1 MDLASH
7 YKTLGLRQGAPLN
20 EVKVAYRQL
29 VRRYHPDVNPGE
41 QAVEQFIQISDA
53 YTALSEAIKP
63 ITPVAETASSAED
76 WRAGADRFT
85 PSGPL
90 NLEYLDVDS
99 LKLQLENLGIGN
111 FTRAPAASPDS
122 SPKPA
127 KPYESESSFHSR
139 PVTEQPPISAKLQNA
154 HLSPEERLKQDAYHQ
169 LRELLKQHKFPR
181 AIALVEGLAHRMPA
195 DSEII
200 QWQAIVYQRWGR
212 QLIGQGQAH
221 KARIYLKKALRTDPN
236 NHSLWSEVNR
246 DFWQLDNIGGLGEQS
261 SPAV

>member
-1 MDLASH
+1 MNLAAH
-7 YKTLGLRQGAPLN
+7 YKTLGLRQGAPFH

-41 QAVEQFIQISDA
+41 QAVQQFIQISDA

-63 ITPVAETASSAED
+63 IAPVKPVSRQNWQAEAV
-76 WRAGADRFT
+76 
-85 PSGPL
+85 GPL
-90 NLEYLDVDS
+90 NLDSLDIDS
-99 LKLQLENLGIGN
+99 LKLQLENLGIGS
-111 FTRAPAASPDS
+111 FI
-122 SPKPA
+122 PK
-127 KPYESESSFHSR
+127 
-139 PVTEQPPISAKLQNA
+139 SAKGSAGSPTGSPRVAKAEPQDGHHSPPPTASVEPRSAPLA
-154 HLSPEERLKQDAYHQ
+154 PEERLKQDAYHQ
-169 LRELLKQHKFPR
+169 LRELLKQHRFPR

-212 QLIGQGQAH
+212 QLIGQGQTH
-221 KARIYLKKALRTDPN
+221 KARIYLTKALRTDPN

-246 DFWQLDNIGGLGEQS
+246 DFWQLENLGEQS

>member
-7 YKTLGLRQGAPLN
+7 YKTLGLRHGAPLH

-53 YTALSEAIKP
+53 YTALSEAIRP
-63 ITPVAETASSAED
+63 IAPAAQTASSTAD
-76 WRAGADRFT
+76 WIDDADELT

-90 NLEYLDVDS
+90 NLEYLDVEN
-99 LKLQLENLGIGN
+99 LKLQLENLGIGS
-111 FTRAPAASPDS
+111 FTREPAASPDIS
-122 SPKPA
+122 SA
-127 KPYESESSFHSR
+127 AEPYESEPSFHSR
-139 PVTEQPPISAKLQNA
+139 PEAEPPPIPTKPQNA
-154 HLSPEERLKQDAYHQ
+154 HLPPEERLKQDAYHQ
-169 LRELLKQHKFPR
+169 LRELLRQHKFPR

-212 QLIGQGQAH
+212 QLISQGQAH

-246 DFWQLDNIGGLGEQS
+246 DFWQLDNIDGLGEQS

>member
-1 MDLASH
+1 MDLATH
-7 YKTLGLRQGAPLN
+7 YKTLGLRQGAPLD

-63 ITPVAETASSAED
+63 IAPKKTASRQD
-76 WRAGADRFT
+76 WQSEAVGQAQ
-85 PSGPL
+85 PGPL
-90 NLEYLDVDS
+90 NLDCLDIDS
-99 LKLQLENLGIGN
+99 LKLQLENLGIGS
-111 FTRAPAASPDS
+111 FTPEPAENLNSRTKTTESVEAETIPS
-122 SPKPA
+122 SGRT
-127 KPYESESSFHSR
+127 SESSPVPSR
-139 PVTEQPPISAKLQNA
+139 PQNA
-154 HLSPEERLKQDAYHQ
+154 PLSPEERLKQDAYHQ
-169 LRELLKQHKFPR
+169 LRELLKQHRFPR

-212 QLIGQGQAH
+212 QLIGQGQSH
-221 KARIYLKKALRTDPN
+221 KARIYLTKALRTDPN

-246 DFWQLDNIGGLGEQS
+246 DFWQLDNIGEQS

>member
-1 MDLASH
+1 MNLAAH
-7 YKTLGLRQGAPLN
+7 YKTLGLRQGAPFH
-20 EVKVAYRQL
+20 EVKVAYRHL

-41 QAVEQFIQISDA
+41 QAVQQFIQISDA

-63 ITPVAETASSAED
+63 VSSVKPVSHQNWQAEAV
-76 WRAGADRFT
+76 
-85 PSGPL
+85 GPL
-90 NLEYLDVDS
+90 NLDCLDVDS

-111 FTRAPAASPDS
+111 FIPKPTESPAS
-122 SPKPA
+122 SPEVA
-127 KPYESESSFHSR
+127 KAEPRSANSRSQQSSASAR
-139 PVTEQPPISAKLQNA
+139 PQNVPLA
-154 HLSPEERLKQDAYHQ
+154 PEERLKQDAYHQ
-169 LRELLKQHKFPR
+169 LRELLKQHRFPR

-212 QLIGQGQAH
+212 QLIDQGQTH
-221 KARIYLKKALRTDPN
+221 KARIYLTKALRTDPN

-246 DFWQLDNIGGLGEQS
+246 DFWQLENLGEQS

>member
-7 YKTLGLRQGAPLN
+7 YRTLGLCQGAPLQ
-20 EVKVAYRQL
+20 EVKAAYRQL

-53 YTALSEAIKP
+53 YTALSEAIRP
-63 ITPVAETASSAED
+63 IAPVAKTAGSAAD
-76 WRAGADRFT
+76 WKDDADEPT
-85 PSGPL
+85 ASGPL
-90 NLEYLDVDS
+90 NLEYLDVDN
-99 LKLQLENLGIGN
+99 LKLQLENLGIGS
-111 FTRAPAASPDS
+111 FTREPAASSSSSTAAAEPDELG
-122 SPKPA
+122 P
-127 KPYESESSFHSR
+127 SFHSQ
-139 PVTEQPPISAKLQNA
+139 PVTEPPPISAKSQNA
-154 HLSPEERLKQDAYHQ
+154 HLPPEERLKQDAYHQ